1 MKIALVLVL
10 VLVTTWL
17 LLLASPYNVLV
28 RDDPMAVSESNPPVL
43 EDSACVYFTGWKTRT
58 VYLHNGLR
66 CERFVRL

>member
-1 MKIALVLVL
+1 MKIVLTLVLMV
-10 VLVTTWL
+10 VAAWL
-17 LLLASPYNVLV
+17 LLFASPYSVLV

-43 EDSACVYFTGWKTRT
+43 KDSACVYFTGWETRT